1 MNTVLV
7 TGATGF
13 LGKQLAIRLARE
25 GNRVHALYRSE
36 EKIRGWEDPNILFF
50 MGTLGDAGSIER
62 AMKGCRQVFHVAG
75 YASSWAKN
83 SGIFYEEN
91 VGGTVNVLESA
102 LRQGV
107 EKFVFTS
114 TAGVLGPSG
123 VGINT
128 EDKSYD
134 GRHFTHYDRSKAEAE
149 NRVLEYFARG
159 LQAVIVNPTRIYGP
173 GNLSTSNAL
182 TRIIGRYLE
191 GRWRIIP
198 GDGSIIGNY
207 VFIEDAVSCHI
218 LAMEKGR
225 PGERYLAGGSN
236 LTFNEFFEY
245 LARISGI
252 RRKLFRMP
260 TGLMM
265 FVAWAFGGLAHLT
278 GLDPPITP
286 AFVRRY
292 RQNWVVSTAK
302 AEREL
307 GYRPHSFEEGLGKTI
322 TWIRSQNIR

>member
-1 MNTVLV
+1 MNAILV

-13 LGKQLAIRLARE
+13 LGKQLAIRLAGE

-50 MGTLGDAGSIER
+50 RGTLGDAGSIER

-75 YASSWAKN
+75 YASSWAKDF
-83 SGIFYEEN
+83 GIFYEEN

-123 VGINT
+123 GGINT
-128 EDKSYD
+128 EDKSY
-134 GRHFTHYDRSKAEAE
+134 GGKHFTFYDRSKAEAE
-149 NRVLEYFARG
+149 KRVLEYCARG
-159 LQAVIVNPTRIYGP
+159 LPAVIVNPTRIYGP
-173 GNLSTSNAL
+173 GNLSTANAL
-182 TRIIGRYLE
+182 TRIIGRYLA

-198 GDGSIIGNY
+198 GDGSSIGNY
-207 VFIEDAVSCHI
+207 VFIEDVVRCHI

-236 LTFNEFFEY
+236 LTFNEFFEN
-245 LARISGI
+245 LATVSGI

-260 TGLMM
+260 TGLMIL
-265 FVAWAFGGLAHLT
+265 VAWVLGGLAHIT
-278 GLDPPITP
+278 GMNPPITP

-292 RQNWVVSTAK
+292 GQNWAVSTAK
-302 AEREL
+302 AEKEL
-307 GYRPHSFEEGLGKTI
+307 GYRPHSFEEGLSKTI
-322 TWIRSQNIR
+322 AWIRNQNMR